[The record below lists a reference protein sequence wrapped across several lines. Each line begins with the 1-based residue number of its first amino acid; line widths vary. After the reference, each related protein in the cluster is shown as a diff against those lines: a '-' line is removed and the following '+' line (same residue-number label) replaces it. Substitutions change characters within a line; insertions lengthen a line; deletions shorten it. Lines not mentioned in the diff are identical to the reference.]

1 MPESITSTSTNPTAA
16 RGRKIRAL
24 LAGGLVLGVGAVV
37 TLAAWT
43 DQEWAVGTFGAG
55 SFNIEGSTD
64 GTTFTDHASQAGAAT
79 LGFEVG
85 ADNLT
90 PGDTVAAPFV
100 LRTDATTTYDATV
113 VLTSAI
119 GEGDNAANLT
129 YGITQVATA
138 ADCVEG
144 ATGTAVVPAG
154 TSLDS
159 FAGASE
165 FTLTAGDGAAGTP
178 ATLCFQVTAGED
190 LAQGAPGTANWE
202 FTATSVE

>member
-1 MPESITSTSTNPTAA
+1 MSTSAGATSTRS
-16 RGRKIRAL
+16 RKVRAI
-24 LAGGLVLGVGAVV
+24 LAGGVVLGVGAAV

-43 DQEWAVGTFGAG
+43 DQEWAVGEFGAG
-55 SFNIEGSTD
+55 SFDIEGSTD
-64 GTTFTDHASQAGAAT
+64 GTDFTDHASQDGAAT

-85 ADNLT
+85 ADNLA

-113 VLTSAI
+113 TLTTAI
-119 GEGDNAANLT
+119 GEGDNAANLS

-144 ATGTAVVPAG
+144 ATGAAIVPEG

-159 FAGASE
+159 VAGASE
-165 FTLTAGDGAAGTP
+165 FTLTSGDGAAGTP
-178 ATLCFQVTAGED
+178 VALCFQVTAGPD
-190 LAQGAPGTANWE
+190 LVQGAPGIASWE
-202 FTATSVE
+202 LTATSVE